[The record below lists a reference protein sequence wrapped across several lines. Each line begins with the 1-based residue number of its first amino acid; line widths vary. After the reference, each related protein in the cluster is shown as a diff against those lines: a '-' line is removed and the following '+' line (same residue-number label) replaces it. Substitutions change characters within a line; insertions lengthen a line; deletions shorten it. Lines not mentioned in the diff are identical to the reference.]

1 MHSEGNTACRRSA
14 RRLSAARRAGGLLA
28 ALLAA
33 LLLGCG
39 PRTPRVTLDIGG
51 VPFSVE
57 VARTDAERTRGLMH
71 RAHLGEHEGMLF
83 VFDRDQHLEFWMKD
97 TTLPL
102 SIAFL
107 SSDGRILE
115 IDDLQPLSLQVVRSE
130 LSCRYALE
138 VAQGAFAQ
146 AGVSVGDSIAL
157 PPEVR

>member
-1 MHSEGNTACRRSA
+1 MRNDRSTAGEAAVSPA
-14 RRLSAARRAGGLLA
+14 RGVVVA
-28 ALLAA
+28 ALAV

-39 PRTPRVTLDIGG
+39 PRMLKVTLPIGG

-71 RAHLGEHEGMLF
+71 RSSLGAHEGMLF
-83 VFDRDQHLEFWMKD
+83 VFDRDQHLDFWMKD

-107 SSDGRILE
+107 SADGRILE
-115 IDDLQPLSLQVVRSE
+115 IDELRPLSLEIVRSQ

-138 VAQGAFAQ
+138 VSRGAFDA
-146 AGVSVGDSIAL
+146 AGVKVGDSIVL
-157 PPEVR
+157 PAEVR